1 MNEFSLSFILQG
13 TFSLIIEAYHQP
25 LNNNSGKLTLVH
37 VKQFLFYL
45 WVSSGGRGWE
55 LGRWVNHK
63 VLSGWVTPLCRQR
76 DPVCVQDLEHF
87 NKKFNSTVS
96 HTIR

>member
-1 MNEFSLSFILQG
+1 MNIFFSFIFQG

-37 VKQFLFYL
+37 VKQFPFYL

-63 VLSGWVTPLCRQR
+63 VLPGSPRCVGRETLC
-76 DPVCVQDLEHF
+76 
-87 NKKFNSTVS
+87 VS
-96 HTIR
+96 KI